1 MFSTS
6 SKRCTLYFSSERSE
20 SRSVAEFSIPAAYG
34 GLHSNNII
42 VMLSPKLFSRL
53 KKEYDTYEAARRELI
68 GVSNNALSKA
78 KQAIFALHRDDE
90 KEAARLLRE
99 VEFTFSELEKRFKK
113 IEGLRWEGAYRA
125 ALEEYV
131 EAKLFFEFMHAGKVV
146 EIKTVPLDAD
156 SYFAGLSDLTGE
168 LTRKCVQR
176 ATEGRTKEVEKL
188 VEAVRAI
195 VGELIKFDLTGYLR
209 TKYDQAKQNLR
220 RIEDVLYEVKMRK
233 L

>member
-1 MFSTS
+1 
-6 SKRCTLYFSSERSE
+6 
-20 SRSVAEFSIPAAYG
+20 
-34 GLHSNNII
+34 
-42 VMLSPKLFSRL
+42 MLNQKLFARL

-68 GVSNNALSKA
+68 GVSNTALSKA

-90 KEAARLLRE
+90 KDAARLLAE
-99 VEFTFSELEKRFKK
+99 VERTFKGLEPQFKK
-113 IEGLRWEGAYRA
+113 HDGLRWEGAYRA

-131 EAKLFFEFMHAGKVV
+131 EAKLFYEFLRNKGLSPEYAKGLALKG
-146 EIKTVPLDAD
+146 IDAD
-156 SYFAGLSDLTGE
+156 TYLAGLSDLTGE

-176 ATEGRTKEVEKL
+176 ATQGRMQDVEKL
-188 VEAVRAI
+188 VEAVQAI

-220 RIEDVLYEVKMRK
+220 RVEEVLYDIKMRR